1 MINTVLSV
9 DQFTQVVPI
18 GQSDQTTTI
27 LKNIS
32 FKVQKGELV
41 SIVGPSGSGKSTLLY
56 SISGITRPTSGTVT
70 IAGVNPYQLKPN
82 QLAAFRRQIIGF
94 IFQQYNLIQSLPV
107 FENIVIQQRLS
118 HQQPKRSEIEQLLT
132 KLNFAGQIDGAVETL
147 SGGEQQKVAI
157 ARTILTDCDVLF
169 ADEPT
174 GALDSVSKSIIFT
187 YFKEMVAKGKTVI
200 MVTHDIEL
208 ASQTDRA
215 IVLKDG
221 QVQQIVP
228 EPSLEAI
235 YAALDKVV

>member
-9 DQFTQVVPI
+9 DQLTQVVPI

-70 IAGVNPYQLKPN
+70 IAGVNQYQLKPN

>member
-1 MINTVLSV
+1 M
-9 DQFTQVVPI
+9 
-18 GQSDQTTTI
+18 
-27 LKNIS
+27 
-32 FKVQKGELV
+32 
-41 SIVGPSGSGKSTLLY
+41 
-56 SISGITRPTSGTVT
+56 
-70 IAGVNPYQLKPN
+70 
-82 QLAAFRRQIIGF
+82 
-94 IFQQYNLIQSLPV
+94 

-235 YAALDKVV
+235 YAIYAALDKVV

>member
-1 MINTVLSV
+1 MTNTILSV
-9 DQFTQVVPI
+9 DQLTQVVSI
-18 GQSDQTTTI
+18 GQSDQTTTL

-32 FKVQKGELV
+32 FTVQKGELV

-56 SISGITRPTSGTVT
+56 CISGITRPTGGTVA
-70 IAGVNPYQLKPN
+70 IAGINPYQLKSN
-82 QLAAFRRQIIGF
+82 QLAAFRRQTIGF

-107 FENIVIQQRLS
+107 FENVVLQQRLS
-118 HQQPKRSEIEQLLT
+118 HQQSHRAEVKQLLT
-132 KLNFAGQIDGAVETL
+132 KMNFAGQIDGPVATL

-174 GALDSVSKSIIFT
+174 GALDSASKAIIFT
-187 YFKEMVAKGKTVI
+187 YFKEMVAKGRTVI

-221 QVQQIVP
+221 QVQQIVT
-228 EPSLEAI
+228 EPTLATI
-235 YAALDKVV
+235 YAALDQVV